1 MNQPFNAAGEAVYW
15 EKRRMADAGNFAGL
29 GIVLMLGLSY
39 GYAYL
44 LQLVN
49 WLFPAVLSSPLM
61 TGEWMQFA
69 IFELIPYVLMIGIP
83 FVVAGWITRTP
94 IRPFSRHQR
103 VPIAT
108 AFPVLLVG
116 LGAFVI
122 ANLLTDGVVFVWSGF
137 GLPVPDLSGD
147 QDGSA
152 RSLLL
157 AVISTAVLPA
167 VLEEMSFRGIL
178 LERLRPLGDRFA
190 VVVSALLFG
199 LAHGNIVQIPFAFL
213 LGLLFGYIV
222 VRTNN
227 IWLAIVLH
235 FLNNG
240 MSVVF
245 EYVRLVNPSVAG
257 AVQIAWFMLML
268 VTGTV
273 ALLVLYRRP
282 HRFFAPLGTVDSPI
296 SPSHRNTMFWSTPLM
311 IAALVL
317 MALRFI
323 GTVITLP

>member
-1 MNQPFNAAGEAVYW
+1 MNQPFYTADEAAYW
-15 EKRRMADAGNFAGL
+15 EKRRIADAGNFAGF
-29 GIVLMLGLSY
+29 GIVLMLALSY
-39 GYAYL
+39 GYSNL
-44 LQLVN
+44 LQLIN
-49 WLFPAVLSSPLM
+49 RLFPAVFQSPLM
-61 TGEWMQFA
+61 TNDWMDFVV
-69 IFELIPYVLMIGIP
+69 FDFVPYVLMIGVP
-83 FVVAGWITRTP
+83 FVVASWITHTP

-103 VPIAT
+103 VPIKT

-116 LGAFVI
+116 FGGFVI

-137 GLPVPDLSGD
+137 GLPVPDLSSD

-152 RSLLL
+152 RSFLLTL
-157 AVISTAVLPA
+157 FSTAVLPA
-167 VLEEMSFRGIL
+167 LLEEMSFRGIL

-190 VVVSALLFG
+190 VVISALLFG

-227 IWLAIVLH
+227 IWLAVLLH

-240 MSVVF
+240 MSVMF

-257 AVQIAWFMLML
+257 AVQVTWFMLML
-268 VTGTV
+268 LAGTV
-273 ALLVLYRRP
+273 AMLVLYRRP

-296 SPSHRNTMFWSTPLM
+296 SPSHRNTMFWSTPFM

-323 GTVITLP
+323 DTVITRP

>member
-15 EKRRMADAGNFAGL
+15 EKRWMADAGNFAGL